1 MVVATRV
8 MYLISGALVLASG
21 VCIEMRFGAQLSEI
35 LRSSILFV
43 AMAYFALQI
52 WRFLVLNFR
61 IGKPAGH
68 GQNVRKL
75 GLDFVRQ

>member
-1 MVVATRV
+1 MMVAARV
-8 MYLISGALVLASG
+8 MYLMSGALVLASG

-43 AMAYFALQI
+43 AMAYFALQL
-52 WRFLVLNFR
+52 WRFLILNLR
-61 IGKPAGH
+61 IGKPVAH